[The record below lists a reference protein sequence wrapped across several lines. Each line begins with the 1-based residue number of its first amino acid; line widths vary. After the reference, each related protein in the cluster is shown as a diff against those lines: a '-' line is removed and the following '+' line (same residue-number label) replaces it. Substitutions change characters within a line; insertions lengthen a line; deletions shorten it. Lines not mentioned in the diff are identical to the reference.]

1 MNVEKSSSSSSHNYT
16 TTSKANTTCIE
27 DIQIDTQ
34 PIYDGNLFPR
44 NKKFLLY

>member
-1 MNVEKSSSSSSHNYT
+1 MNVEKSSSSSHKYT

-34 PIYDGNLFPR
+34 PIYDGNLFLK